1 MYTEFFNLQEK
12 PFSIVP
18 NPEYLYP
25 SSRHRMALTYLEYAL
40 SESIGF
46 ILLTGEIG
54 IGKTTLIRHLLSS
67 LDPEVETAVLAQT
80 NLSPEDLIKQ
90 VMREFDL
97 QPEAEDKSANLEKF
111 NTSLL
116 DRYAQGRRTLLII
129 DEAQN
134 LSLSAL
140 EEVRM
145 LSNLQTY
152 TDNLLQI
159 MLVGQP
165 ELRSR
170 IKDPRL
176 AQLAQRIAISY
187 HLSPLDAK
195 ETREYILYRLQKA
208 GWEGDAL
215 FTPQAVDLIYDKSKG
230 VPRSINILCDM
241 ALVYAFGDE
250 LQEVDEDLVRQV
262 ITDREEQGVVPNGAV
277 WVDPEEE
284 GQSSEFPPSDFS
296 PQLERLN
303 ARIAELGSE
312 VGRLDR
318 EIQYR
323 FNEDKDRLIG
333 SLQDLLAQERA
344 KSDKYLTKYT
354 FYFQKYR
361 ELEKSRSP
369 DQTQEKAGSDN
380 PEAGWMEQQNTPEKD
395 TRDRS
400 SEKNENQSNKS
411 GQSPG
416 RAEAEPDDRAQDRES
431 SGGAQAASAEG
442 HSQGQPPPRPGFFR
456 RLFSGG

>member
-1 MYTEFFNLQEK
+1 MYTEFFHLREK

-40 SESIGF
+40 SENIGF

-54 IGKTTLIRHLLSS
+54 IGKTTLVRHLLSN
-67 LDPEVETAVLAQT
+67 LDSGVETAVLSQT

-97 QPEAEDKSANLEKF
+97 QPAANDKTANLDQF
-111 NTSLL
+111 NTFLL
-116 DRYAQGRRTLLII
+116 DRYSQGGRTLLVI

-145 LSNLQTY
+145 LSNLQTH

-159 MLVGQP
+159 LLVGQP

-170 IKDPRL
+170 IRDPRL

-187 HLSPLDAK
+187 HLSPLDAG
-195 ETREYILYRLQKA
+195 ETWEYIHYRLQKA
-208 GWEGDAL
+208 GWEGDQL
-215 FTPQAVDLIYDKSKG
+215 FTDQAVELLFVKSKG

-250 LQEVDEDLVRQV
+250 LPEVNEELIQQV
-262 ITDREEQGVVPNGAV
+262 IADREEQGVVPNGAV
-277 WVDPEEE
+277 WVD
-284 GQSSEFPPSDFS
+284 SE
-296 PQLERLN
+296 QE
-303 ARIAELGSE
+303 AELSADHHTNTLPQMQHLQEQMAQLGFEIS
-312 VGRLDR
+312 RLEKELQCR
-318 EIQYR
+318 L
-323 FNEDKDRLIG
+323 NEDKDRLIS
-333 SLQDLLAQERA
+333 SLQDQLDKERA
-344 KSDKYLTKYT
+344 KADKYLTKYT
-354 FYFQKYR
+354 YYFQRCR
-361 ELEKSRSP
+361 ELEKSWSCNQAQGKAAAENP
-369 DQTQEKAGSDN
+369 DMD
-380 PEAGWMEQQNTPEKD
+380 WMEQQNAPENAPQARLSEKD
-395 TRDRS
+395 D
-400 SEKNENQSNKS
+400 NQSNNF
-411 GQSPG
+411 GQDQDRQKP
-416 RAEAEPDDRAQDRES
+416 EPEGGVQDRES
-431 SGGAQAASAEG
+431 SGSDPSIQAESSSPEEP
-442 HSQGQPPPRPGFFR
+442 SPRPGFFR